1 MPLQLTHHTKKEVFD
16 WWEET
21 TTGRVEWRYSTLEHG
36 VLFQTPHGP
45 VLMLQ
50 LCVDNCNILQKVKP
64 QFRYKYSTECHH
76 SAIKVSV
83 SQRCKLT
90 TATKMKSNLVDE

>member
-1 MPLQLTHHTKKEVFD
+1 MVAATNTTPINKKINSLNSSLIFSCFLYFLTQLTHHIKKEVFD

-21 TTGRVEWRYSTLEHG
+21 TTGRVEWRYSIPEHG

-50 LCVDNCNILQKVKP
+50 LCVDNFDIPLKV
-64 QFRYKYSTECHH
+64 
-76 SAIKVSV
+76 
-83 SQRCKLT
+83 
-90 TATKMKSNLVDE
+90 NLVYAVIFKYAF

>member
-1 MPLQLTHHTKKEVFD
+1 MPLQLTHHIEKVIFD
-16 WWEET
+16 WWKET

-50 LCVDNCNILQKVKP
+50 LCVDNLNILLKVKS

-76 SAIKVSV
+76 SAISDGF
-83 SQRCKLT
+83 S
-90 TATKMKSNLVDE
+90 